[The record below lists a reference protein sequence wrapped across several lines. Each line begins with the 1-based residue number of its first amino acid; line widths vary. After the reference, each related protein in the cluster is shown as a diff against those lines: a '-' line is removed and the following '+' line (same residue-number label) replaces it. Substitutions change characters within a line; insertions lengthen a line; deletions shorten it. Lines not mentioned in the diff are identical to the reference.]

1 LLKSEGF
8 KKYFFNTS
16 WLFFEQVV
24 RLSVSFFVSIY
35 VARYLGPEQFGL
47 LNYSIG
53 FVALFTAISALG
65 MEQIVIRELIKNDR
79 KKDLLLGTAFWLK
92 AAGAF
97 LVLVLLTIG
106 VHFTSNDSFTN
117 LLIFIIAVGTLF
129 QAINVV
135 DFYFQA
141 QVQSKFTVIIRF
153 WSTIGIAALKIYL
166 MSVEASLVWFAVLIL
181 LENILLAFGYILVYK
196 LRGNYILSWVFDFE
210 IAKSLIQSSW
220 PLMFSSIFVS
230 VYMKI
235 DQVML
240 KEMMNTQ
247 AVGLYSSA
255 VILSEAWYFVPVVIV
270 GSFFPAIVESKKI
283 SDKLYEERLEL
294 LYGIVVWIAIF
305 IAIPITFL
313 GDWII
318 TLIYG
323 IEYAGAASV
332 LKIHIWAA
340 VFVFLGVANSQWL
353 IIENYMQFSFYRTFI
368 GAISNIALNALLI
381 PILGI
386 EGAAIATVISYAIA
400 SYLSL
405 IFVKPLRRNLWLS
418 TNSINPFRT
427 YRKLRVFMER

>member
-166 MSVEASLVWFAVLIL
+166 CL
-181 LENILLAFGYILVYK
+181 
-196 LRGNYILSWVFDFE
+196 
-210 IAKSLIQSSW
+210 
-220 PLMFSSIFVS
+220 
-230 VYMKI
+230 
-235 DQVML
+235 
-240 KEMMNTQ
+240 
-247 AVGLYSSA
+247 
-255 VILSEAWYFVPVVIV
+255 
-270 GSFFPAIVESKKI
+270 
-283 SDKLYEERLEL
+283 
-294 LYGIVVWIAIF
+294 
-305 IAIPITFL
+305 
-313 GDWII
+313 
-318 TLIYG
+318 
-323 IEYAGAASV
+323 
-332 LKIHIWAA
+332 
-340 VFVFLGVANSQWL
+340 
-353 IIENYMQFSFYRTFI
+353 
-368 GAISNIALNALLI
+368 
-381 PILGI
+381 
-386 EGAAIATVISYAIA
+386 
-400 SYLSL
+400 
-405 IFVKPLRRNLWLS
+405 
-418 TNSINPFRT
+418 
-427 YRKLRVFMER
+427 